1 MARSSDDDNRTAL
14 PREFPA
20 IEADADLEPEPPRPR
35 PRGEGPGGGK
45 RPVPSRGAAPGGPP
59 EEGAPEGEGEA
70 EHEEPSSEEGPTPP
84 PRIPPT
90 APAFPLPDVPRT
102 VSLVTD
108 SVITRPLAER
118 MASASREELIGIVVE
133 LRTDSGIPPENAA
146 QELLAMIRIASGGR
160 ALEAYSTATNHYVMA
175 ALTADEILE
184 LVRIDADKGRTPA
197 RDRQEQKT
205 APRSFINRVWP
216 NFEVRA
222 TIHRSVTTMKADA
235 AVRSFAATGEGV
247 VWAVLDTGVDRRHA
261 HFQTYETLDLPETLR
276 PRSFVS
282 GTTDADALRD
292 PNGHGTHVAGIIA
305 GGQIAKPRGKR
316 ICAATWYRT
325 AEGGTGVERVELDR
339 IMGMAPRTKI
349 LSIKVLRDDR
359 TGDVASLLE
368 ALEYIEELNL
378 SGRELNVHGVNLSL
392 GYPFDPSW
400 FATGL
405 SPVCREVDRLVANG
419 VCVVVSAGNTGYGAA
434 RDTAGREMRLGFG
447 MTINDPGNAARAI
460 TVGSTSI
467 KPYSTGVSYFSSKGP
482 TGDGRRKPDV
492 VAPGERVVSAG
503 AGELLDR
510 ARANVQLKPGE
521 KASDITYVEDS
532 GTSMSAPHVSG
543 VAAAFLS
550 VHREFIGKPDDVK
563 RILMDSAN
571 DLGRDTTF
579 QGRGLVDAMRAI
591 QSV

>member
-1 MARSSDDDNRTAL
+1 MASSEDRQHL
-14 PREFPA
+14 PKEFRAVEP
-20 IEADADLEPEPPRPR
+20 EADLSPEPARPM
-35 PRGEGPGGGK
+35 PRGEKP
-45 RPVPSRGAAPGGPP
+45 PTEPSR
-59 EEGAPEGEGEA
+59 EEAPEPA
-70 EHEEPSSEEGPTPP
+70 T
-84 PRIPPT
+84 RPPT
-90 APAFPLPDVPRT
+90 TPAFSLPDMPST

-118 MASASREELIGIVVE
+118 MASAGEDDPIGVVIE
-133 LRTDSGIPPENAA
+133 LRTDSGVPIEQAVA
-146 QELLAMIRIASGGR
+146 ELLALVRIAAEGR
-160 ALEAYSTATNHYVMA
+160 DAAAWHTSSYVMA
-175 ALTADEILE
+175 ALTAPEIHA
-184 LVRIDADKGRTPA
+184 LVRLDAGKGSSPRSN
-197 RDRQEQKT
+197 RQEAKT

-222 TIHRSVTTMKADA
+222 TIHRSVITTKSDA
-235 AVRSFAATGEGV
+235 AVRSFDATGDGI
-247 VWAVLDTGVDRRHA
+247 VWAVLDTGIDAAHA
-261 HFQTYETLDLPETLR
+261 HFGTYGTLDLP
-276 PRSFVS
+276 
-282 GTTDADALRD
+282 DALRPKSFVPGTDDGDALKD

-305 GGQIAKPRGKR
+305 GGQVARPRGKR
-316 ICAATWYRT
+316 IAAATWYRT
-325 AEGGTGVERVELDR
+325 ADGVTGVERVALDH
-339 IMGMAPRTKI
+339 ISGMAPQAKI
-349 LSIKVLRDDR
+349 LPIKVLRDDR
-359 TGDVASLLE
+359 TGDLASLLE
-368 ALEYIEELNL
+368 ALEYIQDLNRG
-378 SGRELNVHGVNLSL
+378 GRDLNVHGVNLSL

-460 TVGSTSI
+460 TVGSTSL

-482 TGDGRRKPDV
+482 TGDGRLKPDL

-503 AGELLDR
+503 AGELLTK
-510 ARANVQLKPGE
+510 ARATVRLKPGE

-532 GTSMSAPHVSG
+532 GTSMAAPHVSG

-563 RILMDSAN
+563 RVLTETAS
-571 DLGRDTTF
+571 DLGRERTF
-579 QGRGLVDAMRAI
+579 QGHGLVDAMRAI

>member
-1 MARSSDDDNRTAL
+1 MASAEDRQHL
-14 PREFPA
+14 PKEFRAVEP
-20 IEADADLEPEPPRPR
+20 EPDLEPDPAKPMPQGQKPPA
-35 PRGEGPGGGK
+35 
-45 RPVPSRGAAPGGPP
+45 PSTEAPPAPPPPAPEAGGP
-59 EEGAPEGEGEA
+59 AA
-70 EHEEPSSEEGPTPP
+70 T
-84 PRIPPT
+84 
-90 APAFPLPDVPRT
+90 PAFSLPDMPTT

-118 MASASREELIGIVVE
+118 MASAGENEPIGVVIE
-133 LRTDSGIPPENAA
+133 LRTDSGIPLDDAVA
-146 QELLAMIRIASGGR
+146 ELLALVSMAASGRDASAWRTG
-160 ALEAYSTATNHYVMA
+160 SYVMA
-175 ALTADEILE
+175 ALTPAEIHA
-184 LVRIDADKGRTPA
+184 LVRIDADKGSTP
-197 RDRQEQKT
+197 RSSRQEAKT

-222 TIHRSVTTMKADA
+222 TIHRSVITTKADA
-235 AVRSFAATGEGV
+235 AVRSFDATGDGI
-247 VWAVLDTGVDRRHA
+247 VWAVFDTGIDQKHA
-261 HFQTYETLDLPETLR
+261 HFATHRTLDLPEGLR
-276 PRSFVS
+276 ARSFVP
-282 GTTDADALRD
+282 GTTDAAALRD

-305 GGQIAKPRGKR
+305 GGQTATPRGRR
-316 ICAATWYRT
+316 IAAATWYRT
-325 AEGGTGVERVELDR
+325 AEGETGVERVTLDR
-339 IMGMAPRTKI
+339 ISGMAPETKI
-349 LSIKVLRDDR
+349 LPIKVLRDDR
-359 TGDVASLLE
+359 TGDLASLLE
-368 ALEYIEELNL
+368 ALEHIQELNRW
-378 SGRELNVHGVNLSL
+378 GRELNVHGVNLSL

-460 TVGSTSI
+460 TVGSTSL

-482 TGDGRRKPDV
+482 TGDGRLKPDL

-503 AGELLDR
+503 AGELLAK
-510 ARANVQLKPGE
+510 ARANVHLKAGE

-550 VHREFIGKPDDVK
+550 VHREFIGKPDEVK
-563 RILMDSAN
+563 RVLMESAS
-571 DLGRDTTF
+571 DLGREQSF

>member
-1 MARSSDDDNRTAL
+1 VRPEERPQL
-14 PREFPA
+14 PREFTPL
-20 IEADADLEPEPPRPR
+20 ESEPDLEPDPAKPA
-35 PRGEGPGGGK
+35 PRGEK
-45 RPVPSRGAAPGGPP
+45 R
-59 EEGAPEGEGEA
+59 APERGSG
-70 EHEEPSSEEGPTPP
+70 
-84 PRIPPT
+84 
-90 APAFPLPDVPRT
+90 APAFSLPGLPTT

-118 MASASREELIGIVVE
+118 MASAAADEPIGIVVE
-133 LRTDSGIPPENAA
+133 LRTDSGISAA
-146 QELLAMIRIASGGR
+146 DAIGELTAALVLATKGR
-160 ALEAYSTATNHYVMA
+160 ADVVAPWTSGTYLMA
-175 ALTADEILE
+175 ALTPTEILE
-184 LVRIDADKGRTPA
+184 LVRVDAEKGRA
-197 RDRQEQKT
+197 VRGGRQEAKT
-205 APRSFINRVWP
+205 APRSFIDRIWP

-222 TIHRSVTTMKADA
+222 TIHRSVITTKADA
-235 AVRSFAATGEGV
+235 AVRAFDATGDGI
-247 VWAVLDTGVDRRHA
+247 VWAVLDTGVDAAHRH
-261 HFQTYETLDLPETLR
+261 FRTYDTLSLPDGIA
-276 PRSFVS
+276 PRNFVPGS
-282 GTTDADALRD
+282 SDADALRD

-305 GGQIAKPRGKR
+305 GGQTRSPRGKP

-325 AEGGTGVERVELDR
+325 AEGETGVQRVELDH
-339 IMGMAPRTKI
+339 ISGMAPRAKI
-349 LSIKVLRDDR
+349 LPIKVLRDDR
-359 TGDVASLLE
+359 TGDLASLLE
-368 ALEYIEELNL
+368 ALAYIQDLNRG
-378 SGRELNVHGVNLSL
+378 GRDLVVHGVNLSL

-405 SPVCREVDRLVANG
+405 SPVCREVDRLVADG
-419 VCVVVSAGNTGYGAA
+419 VCVVVSSGNTGYGSA
-434 RDTAGREMRLGFG
+434 RDTAGREMRVGFG

-482 TGDGRRKPDV
+482 TGDGRLKPDL

-503 AGELLDR
+503 AGELLDK
-510 ARANVQLKPGE
+510 ARANIRVDAGQ

-563 RILMDSAN
+563 RILMDTAS
-571 DLGRDTTF
+571 DLGRERTF